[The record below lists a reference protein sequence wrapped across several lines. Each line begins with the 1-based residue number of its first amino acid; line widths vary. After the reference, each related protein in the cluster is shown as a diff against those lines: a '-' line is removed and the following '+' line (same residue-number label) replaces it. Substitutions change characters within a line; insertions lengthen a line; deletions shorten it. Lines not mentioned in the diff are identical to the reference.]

1 MEKTELQD
9 GGWVSYIPDFFN
21 EAQAN
26 KLFQALKDEVP
37 WKQET
42 TSYGTNF
49 PRLTSYYADEGVK
62 YAYSGVVH
70 GSLPWPK
77 VLMLVRKRIEDLTNE
92 QFNSLLLNYYRNG
105 KDSIGWHQD
114 NERELGQNP
123 MVPSISL
130 GAERTFHIR
139 HKATKEK
146 KTFVLG
152 NGSLLLMGGTM
163 QHHWE
168 HSVPKTEKPVGERI
182 NLTFRNIK

>member
-21 EAQAN
+21 ETQAN

-49 PRLTSYYADEGVK
+49 PRLTSYYADDGVK

-77 VLMLVRKRIEDLTNE
+77 VLMLVRKRIEDLTSE

-114 NERELGQNP
+114 NEAGTRRKP
-123 MVPSISL
+123 
-130 GAERTFHIR
+130 
-139 HKATKEK
+139 
-146 KTFVLG
+146 
-152 NGSLLLMGGTM
+152 NGSFNLFGCRKNFP
-163 QHHWE
+163 
-168 HSVPKTEKPVGERI
+168 HSS
-182 NLTFRNIK
+182 